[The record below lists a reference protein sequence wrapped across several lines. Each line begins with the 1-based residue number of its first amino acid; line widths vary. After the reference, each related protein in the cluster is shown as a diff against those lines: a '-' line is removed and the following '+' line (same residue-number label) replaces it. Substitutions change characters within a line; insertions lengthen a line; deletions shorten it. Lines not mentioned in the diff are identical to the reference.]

1 MSIVLVSPRE
11 TELQK
16 QVIELAESLRNIGW
30 EFELYKTGA
39 RATHQKLLDEI
50 RELKAKLAELEKPG
64 LEPVAYISQKF
75 VVGSNGEMLGISD
88 KKLLRLGK
96 PHQYAYCTP
105 LYLKEQ
111 L

>member
-1 MSIVLVSPRE
+1 MNHALAQQCLEALARLSE
-11 TELQK
+11 NN
-16 QVIELAESLRNIGW
+16 QVEFSDIELIEALR
-30 EFELYKTGA
+30 
-39 RATHQKLLDEI
+39 
-50 RELKAKLAELEKPG
+50 AELEKPEP
-64 LEPVAYISQKF
+64 EPVAYISQKF